1 MYDWVGELTNLMD
14 DPEGQ
19 VELFDEVINNISNN
33 FIPHEE
39 KTFYAGDPPWLTKN
53 CKNFY
58 KKYNRFYNRYARR
71 GYPPAEKARVE
82 ALKNEYATMVT
93 AAKDSY
99 MKRLGSEVSN
109 PRTGQ
114 KKYWTALKKLIN
126 KSISTVIP
134 PILHDNTLVT
144 DAHKKG
150 VIFNNY
156 LKNQCTL
163 LNTNSVLPA
172 FERKTPHSISAIN
185 ISQNQISILIKKLNV
200 NKSHGHDGLSAR
212 MLQMYGDT
220 LTVPL
225 SIIYTNCISKGYF
238 PKKWKRANVT
248 PVHKKNAKNIV
259 SNYRPISLLPLCG
272 KIFEKIIYD
281 NMYTHFFGNKL
292 ISDKQSGYRRNDS
305 TIKQLL
311 SITHKIYKA
320 FDDGEEIRAVFLDI
334 SRAFDRVWHDGII
347 FKLRQM
353 GVEGDTLNILTSF
366 LANREQRVVLDG
378 QTSEWGSVEA
388 GVPQGSILGPL
399 LFLVYINDL
408 IEVVESDINIFAD
421 DTFIFH
427 IIDQFSTQI
436 LNSDLEKITNWA
448 NQWKMSFNP
457 DITKQAI
464 EIIFSNK
471 NVKSNPP
478 PSHIQ
483 RHPC

>member
-1 MYDWVGELTNLMD
+1 MYDWVGELNNLTD

-19 VELFDEVINNISNN
+19 VELFDEVINNISKN

-53 CKNFY
+53 CKDFY
-58 KKYNRFYNRYARR
+58 KKYNQFYKRYARR

-82 ALKNEYATMVT
+82 AMKSEYATMVI
-93 AAKDSY
+93 AAKENY
-99 MKRLGSEVSN
+99 AKRLGAEVSN
-109 PRTGQ
+109 PRTGP

-126 KSISTVIP
+126 KSVSTVIP
-134 PILHDNTLVT
+134 PILHENILVT
-144 DAHKKG
+144 GAHEKS
-150 VIFNNY
+150 VIFNDY
-156 LKNQCTL
+156 FKKQCTL
-163 LNTNSVLPA
+163 LDTDSVLTA
-172 FERKTPHSISAIN
+172 FERKTPHSISEIN
-185 ISQNQISILIKKLNV
+185 ISPYQIGVLIKKLTV
-200 NKSHGHDGLSAR
+200 SKSHGHDGLSAR
-212 MLQMYGDT
+212 MLQLYGDT
-220 LTVPL
+220 LTIPL

-238 PKKWKRANVT
+238 PKKWKKANVT
-248 PVHKKNAKNIV
+248 AVHKKNAKNIV

-272 KIFEKIIYD
+272 KMFEKIIYD
-281 NMYTHFFGNKL
+281 NMYAHFFGNKL

-311 SITHKIYKA
+311 SITHKIFKA
-320 FDDGEEIRAVFLDI
+320 FDEGHEARAVFLDI
-334 SRAFDRVWHDGII
+334 SRAFDRVWHEGII

-353 GVEGDTLNILTSF
+353 GVEGHALNILKSF
-366 LANREQRVVLDG
+366 LENREQRVVLDG
-378 QTSEWGSVEA
+378 QSSDWGSVEA

-408 IEVVESDINIFAD
+408 TEVVESDINIFAD

-436 LNSDLEKITNWA
+436 LNSDLEKITTWA

-471 NVKSNPP
+471 HNKSDP
-478 PSHIQ
+478 PS
-483 RHPC
+483 